1 MINPKIFIVKEWQF
15 FKKLSHEAQMLTL
28 SFGMYS
34 LADPILWTF
43 VNAFLWRETNNIIL
57 VALYNLFLFAGL
69 PIGFLING
77 LILKRFKAT
86 EFLMFA
92 SIVQGLV
99 IFVLMFFP
107 NVTLPVTLLAG
118 FIFGIST
125 GLFWSSKNYLTL
137 KAVKSDDRI
146 YFSSLESVTG
156 TISGII
162 IPFIVG
168 TVIVF
173 GDSRHLYLPSSAY
186 KTFAAITLFILF
198 FSGYIL
204 RQLDIQKDLV
214 TNIILRHPPKIW
226 QRFRLVKIL
235 YGMFDSGSLFIPVLM
250 VLILVGQ
257 EGSLGILQST
267 ASIVS
272 AIAIYFVS
280 KKVSQKDQVKL
291 IIIGT
296 AFGIAA
302 TVFFGFTYSA
312 VGVIVYFILDAVA
325 IPFHWA
331 GYAPLAN
338 DTIDF
343 CSKGSENHDY
353 AFIFDEELFLNLGR
367 ILGIIFFVILA
378 TFSTNATTL
387 RLGLPILALT
397 QIVFLLLI
405 RSLHQTINQKVA

>member
-1 MINPKIFIVKEWQF
+1 VINPKHFAIKEWQF

-28 SFGMYS
+28 SFGLYS

-43 VNAFLWRETNNIIL
+43 VNAFLWRETNNIVL

-69 PIGFLING
+69 PIGFFVNG

-107 NVTLPVTLLAG
+107 NVTLPITLIAG

-168 TVIVF
+168 SVIVF

-186 KTFAAITLFILF
+186 KIFAAITLLILF

-214 TNIILRHPPKIW
+214 TNIILRQAPKIW
-226 QRFRLVKIL
+226 RRFRLMKIF
-235 YGMFDSGSLFIPVLM
+235 YGIFDSGAIFVPVLM

-257 EGSLGILQST
+257 EGTLGSLQSI
-267 ASIVS
+267 ASVIS

-280 KKVSQKDQVKL
+280 KRVSQKDQIKL
-291 IIIGT
+291 ITIGVVFNII
-296 AFGIAA
+296 A
-302 TVFFGFTYSA
+302 TILFGFTYSA
-312 VGVIVYFILDAVA
+312 VGVIIYFILEA
-325 IPFHWA
+325 IASPFHWS

-338 DTIDF
+338 DAIDY
-343 CSKGSENHDY
+343 CSKDSVNHDY
-353 AFIFDEELFLNLGR
+353 SFIFDEELFLNLGR
-367 ILGIIFFVILA
+367 ILGIIFFVLLA
-378 TFSTNATTL
+378 TFSSEATTL
-387 RLGLPILALT
+387 RISLPVLALT
-397 QIVFLLLI
+397 QLIFLLII
-405 RSLHQTINQKVA
+405 RSLHQTINQKS